1 MKTTKLIAAAI
12 ITMIVLAGSAFAG
25 NNYEVK
31 FKSTVT
37 TMAGKDKVETIVN
50 MLKGVKEA
58 TLNMDD
64 KVICV
69 KYNSE
74 EITPE
79 MVEYTIKCIGY
90 EVTMTENKEVQ
101 QTSENESQTDD
112 KKLN

>member
-1 MKTTKLIAAAI
+1 MKTTKLIAAAV

-31 FKSTVT
+31 FKSSINS
-37 TMAGKDKVETIVN
+37 MAGKDKVETIVN

-58 TLNMDD
+58 TFNMDD

-69 KYNSE
+69 KYNSD

-101 QTSENESQTDD
+101 QTSENDTKTEET
-112 KKLN
+112 KLN